1 MEKGNGMSYAEFSYP
16 LIQAWD
22 FWQMYDEKK
31 IQLQVGGADQYGNIL
46 AGVDVVKHIIKNHY
60 DPLRRQEKED
70 PLMMPMGF
78 TTPLL
83 TTPSGEKLGKSAGN
97 AIWLGKDML
106 NSFDFY
112 QVSIEAHSNN
122 DRISSLIRV

>member
-1 MEKGNGMSYAEFSYP
+1 MEKGDGMSYAEFSYP

-46 AGVDVVKHIIKNHY
+46 AGVDVVKYIIKNHY

-83 TTPSGEKLGKSAGN
+83 TTSSGEKLGKSAGN
-97 AIWLGKDML
+97 AIWLGRDML
-106 NSFDFY
+106 STFDFY

-122 DRISSLIRV
+122 DRIASLIRG